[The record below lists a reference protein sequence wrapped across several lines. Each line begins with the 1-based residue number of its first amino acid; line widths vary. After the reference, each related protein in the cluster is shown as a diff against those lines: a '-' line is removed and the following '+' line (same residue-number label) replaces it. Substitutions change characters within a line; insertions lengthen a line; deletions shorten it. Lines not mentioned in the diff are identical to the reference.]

1 MLSPANTRRSRRY
14 QVDLP
19 VRVFLQDGTSSLEI
33 PGRGTEIS
41 ERGMALY
48 AGIQKQLGDII
59 DLEFQSPGHHRTTGK
74 IRSRSGYC
82 YGLEFV
88 TPLDSGPLANE
99 SRRQL
104 NLKVLADQVYA
115 LALKSSPIKRKF
127 VSLAKKNPSTMQAY
141 VERCAELEGAVQE
154 YEPVLEEMASL
165 LGQAVQALQ
174 GDPVTLSSFMTIKAL
189 VEKNLESTR
198 FVKEELAFA
207 KELPNFSPPDQ
218 LRLYEQNIRPLREA
232 QARLTADGIKL
243 LSAAKSVGVP
253 LPQEMYNE
261 VS

>member
-1 MLSPANTRRSRRY
+1 MFSPANSRRSRRY

-19 VRVFLQDGTSSLEI
+19 VRVFLSDGASSLEI

-88 TPLDSGPLANE
+88 TPLDSAPLANE

-104 NLKVLADQVYA
+104 SLKVLADQVYE
-115 LALKSSPIKRKF
+115 LAVKSSPIKRKF

-141 VERCAELEGAVQE
+141 IERCAELEGALRE
-154 YEPVLEEMASL
+154 YEPVLQEMASL
-165 LGQAVQALQ
+165 LGHAVQALK
-174 GDPVTLSSFMTIKAL
+174 GDPVTMSSFMTIKAL
-189 VEKNLESTR
+189 VEKNLESAR
-198 FVKEELAFA
+198 FVNDELVLA

-218 LRLYEQNIRPLREA
+218 VRLYEQNIRPLREA
-232 QARLTADGIKL
+232 QARLTAEGIKL
-243 LSAAKSVGVP
+243 LSTAKSVGVP
-253 LPQEMYNE
+253 LPQEMYSE
-261 VS
+261 IS

>member
-19 VRVFLQDGTSSLEI
+19 VRIFLHDGSSSLEI

-48 AGIQKQLGDII
+48 AGIQKQPGDVIEV
-59 DLEFQSPGHHRTTGK
+59 EFQSPSHQRTSGR

-104 NLKVLADQVYA
+104 NLKVLADQVYS
-115 LALKSSPIKRKF
+115 LALKSTPIKSRF
-127 VSLAKKNPSTMQAY
+127 VSLAKKNPSSMPAY
-141 VERCAELEGAVQE
+141 VERCAQLDLALRE
-154 YEPVLEEMASL
+154 YMPVLEEMAGL
-165 LGQAVQALQ
+165 LGRALQALK

-189 VEKNLESTR
+189 VEKNLESAQ
-198 FVKEELAFA
+198 FVKEEITFA
-207 KELPNFSPPDQ
+207 RELPNFSPPDQ
-218 LRLYEQNIRPLREA
+218 MRLYEQNIRPLREA
-232 QARLTADGIKL
+232 QARLSAEGIKL
-243 LSAAKSVGVP
+243 LSAAKAVGVP

-261 VS
+261 IS